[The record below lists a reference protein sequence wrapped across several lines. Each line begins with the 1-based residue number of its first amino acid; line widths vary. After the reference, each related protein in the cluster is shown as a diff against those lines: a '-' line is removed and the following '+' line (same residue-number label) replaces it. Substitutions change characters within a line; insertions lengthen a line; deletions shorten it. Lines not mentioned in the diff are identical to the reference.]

1 MAFGGS
7 RLTDQSPKAAAL
19 LTLTADQRKKLAAL
33 ARVKARG
40 TTLEAADLLQG
51 AKARWLNPDSK
62 AGDDAFVVLSG
73 AVNSIA
79 SNDRRRS
86 ATVRRV
92 EGKRLVA
99 ASVDAPDPIEL
110 AQDLSPSQD
119 DAYLREQIYE
129 ICDDEEIKTLLLL
142 LDDNAT
148 RAEILAETGWDITN
162 YETVRKRMKKWGAS
176 LYKEGKL

>member
-1 MAFGGS
+1 MAFGGG
-7 RLTDQSPKAAAL
+7 RLTDQFPKASAL

-40 TTLEAADLLQG
+40 TTLQADDLLQG
-51 AKARWLNPDSK
+51 ARARWLNPDSK
-62 AGDDAFVVLSG
+62 AGDDAFEVLSG

-110 AQDLSPSQD
+110 AQDLGPSQE
-119 DAYLREQIYE
+119 DAYLREQIFK
-129 ICDDEEIKTLLLL
+129 ICKDEEVETLLILL
-142 LDDNAT
+142 GDNAT
-148 RAEILAETGWDITN
+148 RAEILVETRWDVTN
-162 YETVRKRMKKWGAS
+162 YETVMKRMKKWGAS

>member
-1 MAFGGS
+1 MAFVGG
-7 RLTDQSPKAAAL
+7 RLTDQSHKSAAL

-40 TTLEAADLLQG
+40 TTMEADDLLQG
-51 AKARWLNPDSK
+51 ARARWLNPDST
-62 AGDDAFVVLSG
+62 AGNDAFEVLLG

-79 SNDRRRS
+79 SNDRRRH

-110 AQDLSPSQD
+110 AQDLGPAQE
-119 DAYLREQIYE
+119 DAYLREQIFK
-129 ICDDEEIKTLLLL
+129 ICKDEEVETLLILL
-142 LDDNAT
+142 GDNAT
-148 RAEILAETGWDITN
+148 RAEILAETGWDVTN